1 MEFTRDEINL
11 MCIYG
16 SDSREELIC
25 TLLEMR
31 KCLTQEE
38 NELREL
44 TDSTISK
51 LQKLSDTAFAGLD
64 LFPDFTEQEDTDA
77 GE

>member
-16 SDSREELIC
+16 NDSRVELIC

-31 KCLTQEE
+31 ECLTPEE
-38 NELREL
+38 IELREL

-51 LQKLSDTAFAGLD
+51 LQILSDEAFAELD
-64 LFPDFTEQEDTDA
+64 LFPDFTEEEDMDA

>member
-16 SDSREELIC
+16 NESREELIC

-31 KCLTQEE
+31 ECLMPEE
-38 NELREL
+38 TELREL
-44 TDSTISK
+44 TDSVLEK
-51 LQKLSDTAFAGLD
+51 LAAITDAAFAELD
-64 LFPDFTEQEDTDA
+64 LFPDFLEEEDMDA

>member
-16 SDSREELIC
+16 NDSREELIR
-25 TLLEMR
+25 TLSEMR
-31 KCLTQEE
+31 ECLTPEE
-38 NELREL
+38 IELREL

-51 LQKLSDTAFAGLD
+51 LQILSDEVFSGLD
-64 LFPDFTEQEDTDA
+64 LFPDFSEEEETDA